1 MIVIIVTL
9 LVMADDRRSGEFVF
23 SSFDASAAGW
33 PSGWAFFV
41 GLLQAAYTL

>member
-1 MIVIIVTL
+1 MVIIIVTL
-9 LVMADDRRSGEFVF
+9 LVMADDRRSGKFVF

>member
-1 MIVIIVTL
+1 VIIIVTL
-9 LVMADDRRSGEFVF
+9 LVMADDRRSGKFVF
-23 SSFDASAAGW
+23 SNYDASAAGW